1 YNNSIYTMSSSND
14 AYVGDKNKSAMPQ
27 QEPCMPPEQDHY
39 LPIASV
45 TRIMRNILPLEA
57 TEANDICKS
66 ELRTTISA
74 GDIISAMSKLGFEDY
89 VEPLSVLLIGTVFP
103 KTDYGCSLRDE
114 SSSFDPA
121 YGRSGPYGYSTL
133 DQSMVIGGGG
143 RYYPNS
149 SDQDGT
155 TGGGGGSSSSRNGM
169 PFCDHCDDGGRYNR
183 RAAPTM
189 IIVLIVMFTTLG
201 PILAPPT
208 NRNASNPIPGMTE
221 AEFRV
226 KQVATKIFWR
236 SATQRLRWLSRQH

>member
-1 YNNSIYTMSSSND
+1 
-14 AYVGDKNKSAMPQ
+14 
-27 QEPCMPPEQDHY
+27 MPPEQDHY

-57 TEANDICKS
+57 KYISFVTAEANDICKS

-121 YGRSGPYGYSTL
+121 YGRSGIGFHGPPHHGPPPHGPPLHSTLPYGPLPHGPPPPGPYGYSTL

-169 PFCDHCDDGGRYNR
+169 PFCDHCG
-183 RAAPTM
+183 
-189 IIVLIVMFTTLG
+189 
-201 PILAPPT
+201 
-208 NRNASNPIPGMTE
+208 
-221 AEFRV
+221 
-226 KQVATKIFWR
+226 Q
-236 SATQRLRWLSRQH
+236 